1 MAKPVIDP
9 AIGAVAQKVAAE
21 HQPIQF
27 GFTSGGGAGAM
38 KATLF
43 SRMSPNAK
51 GGSNVSAAPAN
62 NFAEAAKIARTQ
74 GSTGNI

>member
-1 MAKPVIDP
+1 MAKPANDSVMP
-9 AIGAVAQKVAAE
+9 AGGQKVAE

-27 GFTSGGGAGAM
+27 GFTTGGGAGAM

-51 GGSNVSAAPAN
+51 GGSNASAATAN
-62 NFAEAAKIARTQ
+62 NFAEAAKIART
-74 GSTGNI
+74 

>member
-1 MAKPVIDP
+1 MAKPVNDSVI
-9 AIGAVAQKVAAE
+9 AAGGQKVANE

-27 GFTSGGGAGAM
+27 GFTTGGGAGAM

-51 GGSNVSAAPAN
+51 GGSNASAGTAN